1 MYAMLGTR
9 PDIAFAV
16 QQLSQFNA
24 DPSIT
29 HLTAAKRVIRYLQG
43 SKSLGITYSKGELHG
58 YADSDFAGDVDN
70 AKSTGGYVF
79 LMRSGAV
86 SWSSKKQSTV
96 ATSTTHAEYIAG
108 FEAAREAAWL
118 QLLLDN
124 IKVTGIPI
132 PSEKPITIYE
142 DNSGCVALTKNPA
155 NHSKTKHIH
164 IKYHY
169 LHQQS
174 EAGEIQLIHCG
185 TNDMIADILTKALL
199 PEKHERF
206 VKAMDMET
214 WKLLR

>member
-1 MYAMLGTR
+1 MLGTR
-9 PDIAFAV
+9 PDIVFAV

-29 HLTAAKRVIRYLQG
+29 HLTEAKRVIQYLQG

-58 YADSDFAGDVDN
+58 YTDSDFAGDVDN

-79 LMRSGAV
+79 LMGSGAV

-142 DNSGCVALTKNPA
+142 PGESLKNQAYPRQ
-155 NHSKTKHIH
+155 I
-164 IKYHY
+164 HY
-169 LHQQS
+169 LRQQS
-174 EAGEIQLIHCG
+174 EAGEIQLIQCG
-185 TNDMIADILTKALL
+185 TNDMTADILTKALP

-206 VKAMDMET
+206 VKAMGMET